1 MFLLVALLLVALRG
15 VPVAAAQGAGGEVGV
30 RVAAQRLADGRTE
43 FALQQRAADGA
54 WGDRVLP
61 RSRFFPANA
70 DVGRWLSSSPL
81 TVEARSESMLTATPD
96 TGVEVRVAAQRLA
109 DGRMEFALQERESD
123 GSWAE
128 LRLPSARFFPANA
141 GVGRWLSSS
150 ALTVRVSSAA
160 PVPTPTPTATPTPAP
175 TPPAVPSE
183 CSTEAVAGRVL
194 GSIALVSTSR
204 GSGTAFYIGGS
215 EWITAEH
222 VVTGATSVRLTNATL
237 DVTAR
242 VVGVRADVDLA
253 VLSAASSVTALN
265 WGASPQLG
273 AGTLVVGYGAGQRTL
288 TAGITRGIVS
298 ERYGLNGQTYIRTD
312 APANPGNSGGP
323 LLDHCGKVIGVVQSK
338 VVDEAVEGVAYA
350 LAADSVRALLP
361 SVRAT
366 ASGSSSAPPTPDV
379 SALTIK
385 AFCTYMPSEDL
396 DADECYGRSRS
407 LDTGHDQWNVWAEGV
422 VDFADVVYRLDQGAG
437 FVQADVSD
445 ALLAL
450 GTGCYELQ
458 IAEEGIS
465 THWSPP
471 YEFCLVS
478 SAPTLAIPA
487 TPTGVGLTKVD
498 IPLWPDYV
506 RVDWNTVP
514 GATWYEVHHHAA
526 GTEFDYEATVTSS
539 SYLDQWP
546 NVLYYDSY
554 IVRACN
560 ASGCSDFSTRVTE
573 Q

>member
-1 MFLLVALLLVALRG
+1 MLPLVALLLLALLG
-15 VPVAAAQGAGGEVGV
+15 VPVAAAQGGGGEVEV

-43 FALQQRAADGA
+43 FALQEREADGA

-81 TVEARSESMLTATPD
+81 TVEAQSESMLTATPD
-96 TGVEVRVAAQRLA
+96 AGVEVRVVAQLLA
-109 DGRMEFALQERESD
+109 DGRIEFALQERAAD

-128 LRLPSARFFPANA
+128 RRLPQARFFPANA
-141 GVGRWLSSS
+141 DVGRWLSSS
-150 ALTVRVSSAA
+150 ALTVTAA
-160 PVPTPTPTATPTPAP
+160 TPTPTPNPAP
-175 TPPAVPSE
+175 SVACTP
-183 CSTEAVAGRVL
+183 EAVAGRVI
-194 GSIALVSTSR
+194 GSIARVSTGRSA
-204 GSGTAFYIGGS
+204 GTAFYIGGS
-215 EWITAEH
+215 EWVTAEH
-222 VVTGATSVRLTNATL
+222 VVTGETSVRLTNATL

-253 VLSAASSVTALN
+253 VLSAASSASALS
-265 WGASPQLG
+265 WGTPPRLG
-273 AGTLVVGYGAGQRTL
+273 AATLVVGYGVGQQSL
-288 TAGITRGIVS
+288 TAGMTQGIVS
-298 ERYGLNGQTYIRTD
+298 EHYTDSGQRYVRTD

-323 LLDHCGKVIGVVQSK
+323 LLDHCGNVIGVVQSK

-350 LAADSVRALLP
+350 LAADSVRVLLP

-407 LDTGHDQWNVWAEGV
+407 LDTGLDEWNVWAEGV
-422 VDFADVVYRLDQGAG
+422 VDFADVVYRIDGGAD
-437 FVQADVSD
+437 FLEADVWN
-445 ALLAL
+445 ALLTL

-526 GTEFDYEATVTSS
+526 GTEFDYEATVTSP